1 MQILIACFVGLMLSV
16 GTGAEPVVEGQVR
29 LAAGESV
36 AGAQVLLFDLGN
48 LRRGA
53 VAQATTDAAGAFVL
67 SLGMRPAGFGLGQNY
82 PNPFNPSTI
91 IPYELAA
98 AAQVRLEVFNSVGQR
113 VATLV
118 DGEQPAGAHRV
129 RWNGTDA
136 AGRAVAAGV
145 YLYRLTANGTSQ
157 TGRMVLV
164 DGQAGFDKTSASS
177 VEPLSPQSAPTAS
190 WAEPVEAHP
199 TNAAYGLVV
208 SGVGLE
214 TYVDAEFRVEGETG
228 PVVVDVDRAGRGK
241 ATQTRS
247 WILGD
252 VDNTGQVTL
261 ADALLVIAYSL
272 DSSIAI
278 PNNGDI
284 RLGDVN
290 EDGKIDAADAMLIT
304 KYSINPAD
312 PALPSGIGQPWP
324 AEAGLLTIPP
334 LTLTVGSSYIQWIKE
349 RSSPVAGEYYY
360 DISSSDPTVA
370 DGIVSLA
377 SRASDDGRANE
388 QWGAMVI
395 TGVGLGTAQ
404 VTLKST
410 FGDPQTIPVTVVER
424 PPSIDSVPAGQS
436 KTENITLVF
445 YKAKGVLDSIE
456 EKIPWYYLDWRLTLG
471 TVDLLLEWLGFGS
484 TEVEREQA
492 STTWV
497 EYAHDDDISYAL
509 SQQSVELYKS
519 TSGLREEAFVVLQ
532 DAKKNVL
539 QDVVLAL
546 VPGLLSWPATA
557 ISIIGDLQMYASIL
571 DVVLANELKST
582 KAELYGLLAPDG
594 SIIEGNSY
602 RPFLMMKNDE
612 ADRAVALDLRLHVT
626 QAMDIESVG
635 KKVRVTES
643 TDFGPITVPA
653 GSGYQIL
660 SNQSRVFADEARK
673 KTSRR
678 LRCP

>member
-1 MQILIACFVGLMLSV
+1 MTLRGLSRSKQIRCMDWWFW
-16 GTGAEPVVEGQVR
+16 
-29 LAAGESV
+29 
-36 AGAQVLLFDLGN
+36 
-48 LRRGA
+48 
-53 VAQATTDAAGAFVL
+53 
-67 SLGMRPAGFGLGQNY
+67 
-82 PNPFNPSTI
+82 
-91 IPYELAA
+91 
-98 AAQVRLEVFNSVGQR
+98 
-113 VATLV
+113 V
-118 DGEQPAGAHRV
+118 DGM
-129 RWNGTDA
+129 A
-136 AGRAVAAGV
+136 A
-145 YLYRLTANGTSQ
+145 
-157 TGRMVLV
+157 
-164 DGQAGFDKTSASS
+164 
-177 VEPLSPQSAPTAS
+177 
-190 WAEPVEAHP
+190 
-199 TNAAYGLVV
+199 
-208 SGVGLE
+208 
-214 TYVDAEFRVEGETG
+214 YVDANFRVGLG
-228 PVVVDVDRAGRGK
+228 PLVVEMQRPGRGK
-241 ATQTRS
+241 ATQRV
-247 WILGD
+247 LVMGD
-252 VDNTGQVTL
+252 VDNNGRVDY
-261 ADALLVIAYSL
+261 ADALLVMAYSL
-272 DSSIAI
+272 DPSVVM
-278 PNNGDI
+278 PNGGDI

-290 EDGKIDAADAMLIT
+290 GDGVTNMADAQLIVQQIT
-304 KYSINPAD
+304 D
-312 PALPSGIGQPWP
+312 LPGPGVRPP
-324 AEAGLLTIPP
+324 PEAGLLTIPP
-334 LTLTVGSSYIQWIKE
+334 VTLTVGSSYSQWIKE

-370 DGIVSLA
+370 DGIVNLA

-395 TGVGLGTAQ
+395 IGVGLGTAQ

-410 FGDPQTIPVTVVER
+410 FGDPQTIPVTVEER
-424 PPSIDSVPAGQS
+424 PPSIDSVPAGQP

-456 EKIPWYYLDWRLTLG
+456 QKIPWYYLGWRLTLG

-492 STTWV
+492 ATTWV

-660 SNQSRVFADEARK
+660 SNQSRVFADEEKKDLTQVEVSLSTGFYNQVKKYRVRDRGPALAVEEVWASAGMFDTARTEGSFK
-673 KTSRR
+673 LGPNDQFTLRAKVLNRSELYASSASAPLRYYCSADLVIDPSADLSLEKLFEDDDDLLLKGLVVAVEPLGRLGETEKTVR
-678 LRCP
+678 LPAPRLWADRTGTEVPGTCWASDLSKPVYYGVCVWDEVEEEYNACSLGVPVEVQ

>member
-1 MQILIACFVGLMLSV
+1 
-16 GTGAEPVVEGQVR
+16 
-29 LAAGESV
+29 
-36 AGAQVLLFDLGN
+36 
-48 LRRGA
+48 
-53 VAQATTDAAGAFVL
+53 
-67 SLGMRPAGFGLGQNY
+67 
-82 PNPFNPSTI
+82 
-91 IPYELAA
+91 
-98 AAQVRLEVFNSVGQR
+98 
-113 VATLV
+113 
-118 DGEQPAGAHRV
+118 
-129 RWNGTDA
+129 
-136 AGRAVAAGV
+136 
-145 YLYRLTANGTSQ
+145 
-157 TGRMVLV
+157 MVLV
-164 DGQAGFDKTSASS
+164 DGQAGFDETAASS
-177 VEPLSPQSAPTAS
+177 VESLSPQRAPTALVGLS
-190 WAEPVEAHP
+190 LSKP
-199 TNAAYGLVV
+199 TQRTRAYGLVV

-214 TYVDAEFRVEGETG
+214 TYVDAEFRIEAAMG
-228 PVVVDVDRAGRGK
+228 PVVVDVDQAGRGK
-241 ATQTRS
+241 ATQTRN

-304 KYSINPAD
+304 KYSINPSD

-324 AEAGLLTIPP
+324 AEVGLLTIPP
-334 LTLTVGSSYIQWIKE
+334 LTLTVGSSYSQWIKE
-349 RSSPVAGEYYY
+349 RSSPVAGEYYA
-360 DISSSDPTVA
+360 DVSSSDPTVA

-377 SRASDDGRANE
+377 SRDSDDGRANE

-445 YKAKGVLDSIE
+445 YKAKGVLDPIE
-456 EKIPWYYLDWRLTLG
+456 EKIPRKWYYYGQRFGLG
-471 TVDLLLEWLGFGS
+471 VIDLLLEWLGFGS
-484 TEVEREQA
+484 TEVEVEQA
-492 STTWV
+492 AITWV
-497 EYAHDDDISYAL
+497 KYAHDDDISYAL

-612 ADRAVALDLRLHVT
+612 ADRAVAFDLRLHVT

-643 TDFGPITVPA
+643 TDFGPGTA
-653 GSGYQIL
+653 TCWS
-660 SNQSRVFADEARK
+660 
-673 KTSRR
+673 
-678 LRCP
+678 

>member
-1 MQILIACFVGLMLSV
+1 M
-16 GTGAEPVVEGQVR
+16 
-29 LAAGESV
+29 
-36 AGAQVLLFDLGN
+36 
-48 LRRGA
+48 
-53 VAQATTDAAGAFVL
+53 
-67 SLGMRPAGFGLGQNY
+67 
-82 PNPFNPSTI
+82 
-91 IPYELAA
+91 
-98 AAQVRLEVFNSVGQR
+98 
-113 VATLV
+113 
-118 DGEQPAGAHRV
+118 
-129 RWNGTDA
+129 
-136 AGRAVAAGV
+136 
-145 YLYRLTANGTSQ
+145 
-157 TGRMVLV
+157 
-164 DGQAGFDKTSASS
+164 
-177 VEPLSPQSAPTAS
+177 
-190 WAEPVEAHP
+190 
-199 TNAAYGLVV
+199 
-208 SGVGLE
+208 
-214 TYVDAEFRVEGETG
+214 DAEFRIEASDGAGSGRSASG
-228 PVVVDVDRAGRGK
+228 PGGGK
-241 ATQTRS
+241 AAQTRN

-252 VDNTGQVTL
+252 VDNTGEVTL

-334 LTLTVGSSYIQWIKE
+334 LTLTVGSSYSQWIKE

-370 DGIVSLA
+370 DGIVRLA

-395 TGVGLGTAQ
+395 IGVGLGTAQ

-424 PPSIDSVPAGQS
+424 PPSIDSVPAGQP

-456 EKIPWYYLDWRLTLG
+456 QKIPWYYLGWRLTLG

-492 STTWV
+492 ATTWV

-660 SNQSRVFADEARK
+660 SNQSRVFADEEK
-673 KTSRR
+673 KDLTQVEVSLSTGFYNQVKKYRVRDRGPALAVEEVWASAGMFDATRTEGSFKLGPNDQFTLRAKVLNRSELYASSASAPLRYYCSADLVIDPSADLSLEKLFEADDDLLLKGLVVGVEPLAGLGETEKTVR
-678 LRCP
+678 LPAPRLWADRTGTEVPGTCWASDLSQPVYYGVCVWDEVEEEYNACSLGVPVEVSSF